1 MLLVSSF
8 LKHFGEPVGYTAK
21 ASHCFPT
28 PHFCITLLSFRSM
41 LLTLFWFV
49 WGKKKAKT
57 FPQCPVCLSH
67 FPFSVSNTSVKT
79 VIWKNLSLHLLLFS
93 KSHLTLLWPH
103 GLQHTRLP
111 CPSPSPEF
119 AQTHVHWVD
128 DAIQP
133 FSSSVASFSP
143 WPQSFPASGSFPM
156 NQLFAPSGQSI
167 GASTS
172 ASVFP
177 INIQGY
183 FPLGLTGL
191 ISLLSKGLSRVLSS
205 TTVRKHQFFSTQ
217 PSHIHTWLSEKP

>member
-111 CPSPSPEF
+111 CPSPSPGICSNSCPLCWWCHP
-119 AQTHVHWVD
+119 TISSSVV
-128 DAIQP
+128 P
-133 FSSSVASFSP
+133 FSSC
-143 WPQSFPASGSFPM
+143 PQSFPASGSFLLS
-156 NQLFAPSGQSI
+156 QRFISGDQNI
-167 GASTS
+167 EAS
-172 ASVFP
+172 ASVLP
-177 INIQGY
+177 VSIQGW
-183 FPLGLTGL
+183 FP
-191 ISLLSKGLSRVLSS
+191 
-205 TTVRKHQFFSTQ
+205 
-217 PSHIHTWLSEKP
+217 